1 VTTRTRWIVR
11 VAVGAGILFALMGGE
26 YSTVDWWTLE
36 RDVRAQER
44 AIERLTVER
53 DSLAEV
59 ADAIENDPFEQER
72 AARELFGMARPGET
86 LYRVRP

>member
-1 VTTRTRWIVR
+1 MR

-26 YSTVDWWTLE
+26 YSSVDWWTLK

-53 DSLAEV
+53 DSLAEM